1 MWYLERHGKGDL
13 KLVVGKGI
21 SLIKFFE
28 EVAVLSYHA
37 SITWNDFKVSK
48 YNHIHWLLLDV
59 ENTSVVVTTKVINI
73 SCLASP

>member
-28 EVAVLSYHA
+28 EVVVLSYHA

-48 YNHIHWLLLDV
+48 YTTIHV
-59 ENTSVVVTTKVINI
+59 GYF
-73 SCLASP
+73 